1 MLCDHS
7 MRLRSIV
14 KLIGVSLSGLL
25 VDSWGRRPLL
35 MWGAAAQVRTDPQL
49 YCVACGCCVCGLCGF
64 STATVRPLL

>member
-1 MLCDHS
+1 

-35 MWGAAAQVRTDPQL
+35 MWGAAAQVH
-49 YCVACGCCVCGLCGF
+49 
-64 STATVRPLL
+64 